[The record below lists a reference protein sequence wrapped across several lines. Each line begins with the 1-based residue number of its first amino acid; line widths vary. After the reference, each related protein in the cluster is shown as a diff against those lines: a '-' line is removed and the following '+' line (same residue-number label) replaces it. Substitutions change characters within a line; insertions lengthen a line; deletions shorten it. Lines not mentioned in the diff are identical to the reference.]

1 MRCSFTMTEES
12 VVLCWVLH
20 CYATLHVPPLNG
32 GGVFKPV
39 CKNGAQVAKGNIY
52 IYMYISKRNKEWFCP
67 WGHVGLERN
76 DSRCRPPETNCH
88 WPPWIFQGTLDWKWT
103 IQFPTGSLAISSL
116 CITGKGFHFWV
127 RPVGWKYSQT
137 VISIVQEL
145 SSPNYSF
152 IYHLCS
158 VICI

>member
-1 MRCSFTMTEES
+1 MQLHYDRGKCCIVLGITLLRNLACSS
-12 VVLCWVLH
+12 SKW
-20 CYATLHVPPLNG
+20 G

>member
-1 MRCSFTMTEES
+1 MTEES

-20 CYATLHVPPLNG
+20 CYATSRVPPLNG
-32 GGVFKPV
+32 GGNLQTCLQEGSTSREGKYL
-39 CKNGAQVAKGNIY
+39 Y

-67 WGHVGLERN
+67 WGHVGLEHN

-88 WPPWIFQGTLDWKWT
+88 WPPWIFQGTLNWKWT

-127 RPVGWKYSQT
+127 RPVRWKYSQN

-152 IYHLCS
+152 NYHISS